1 MPRRNSGPR
10 LWLRP
15 GEVGKDGGTE
25 RLAQW
30 HVKDDG
36 GIRRPV
42 GCFARD
48 VRGLKGAEKAEA
60 LAFNEAEEAKAHQ
73 ALAAYITAKH
83 TPSVQKGRGAGEILV
98 VDVLLMW
105 GERVVQKKVED
116 LRAEDA
122 KAGIVHEKP
131 PIYEGRAGR
140 CMARLLQLGEWWQGK
155 TLADVDGD
163 SCDAYV
169 AWRCGQAWKSARP
182 EETGNDA
189 RMVSPQ
195 GARRELEDMR
205 AAINWHRGRG
215 YCREIVE
222 VSLPAKGK
230 RKEHHLERPEAA
242 RLLLGMWRKRELMTV
257 RKDSR
262 TRAGEKVPSK
272 KRPHRHLC
280 RFTLLGIYTGTRAG
294 AIATAAFEPIPG
306 RSWLDIESG
315 MFHRLAVG
323 QAATNKRQP
332 PVRIPDR
339 LLAHIRRWKRL
350 GASKDFVVEFNGQP
364 VEQVNKGFGVALVDA
379 GLQGSP
385 HMLRHTCATWLL
397 QRGVKSWDA
406 ANYLGMSEKV
416 LLEVY
421 GHWAADYQAGIA
433 GGRKKRSLPPPE
445 LHDAFSIHYH
455 RDKDLRIAA
464 ANRDA
469 KLARLGLPL
478 RSLATVAKAK
488 AA

>member
-15 GEVGKDGGTE
+15 GEVAKDGGTE

-30 HVKDDG
+30 HIKDDG
-36 GIRRPV
+36 NVRRPV

-48 VRGLKGAEKAEA
+48 VRGLKGAAKAEA
-60 LAFNEAEEAKAHQ
+60 VAYNEAEEAKAAQ
-73 ALAAYITAKH
+73 ALAGYITAKH
-83 TPSVQKGRGAGEILV
+83 TPSVQKGRGAGEVAV

-105 GERVVQKKVED
+105 GERVVQKRVED

-122 KAGIVHEKP
+122 KAGIVHAKP
-131 PIYEGRAGR
+131 PIYEGRATR
-140 CMARLLQLGEWWQGK
+140 CMARLLQLGEFWQGK

-163 SCDAYV
+163 SCDEYV
-169 AWRCGQAWKSARP
+169 DWRCGHAWKSARP
-182 EETGNDA
+182 KETGNAA
-189 RMVSPQ
+189 RTVTPQ

-205 AAINWHRGRG
+205 AAVNWHRGRG
-215 YCREIVE
+215 YCREVVE
-222 VSLPAKGK
+222 VALPAKGK
-230 RKEHHLERPEAA
+230 PKEYHLDRPDAA
-242 RLLLGMWRKRELMTV
+242 RLLLGMWRKRAVMTV
-257 RKDSR
+257 RKDSP
-262 TRAGEKVPSK
+262 TRAGEVVSSR

-280 RFTLLGIYTGTRAG
+280 RFVLLGIYTGTRAG
-294 AIATAAFEPIPG
+294 AIATASFEKLPG
-306 RSWLDIESG
+306 RSWLDLETG
-315 MFHRLAVG
+315 TFHRLAVG

-339 LLAHIRRWKRL
+339 LIAHIRRWKRL
-350 GASKDFVVEFNGQP
+350 GVSKDYVVEFNGEP
-364 VEQVNKGFGVALVDA
+364 VEKVNKGFAVALADA
-379 GLQGSP
+379 GLKGSP

-406 ANYLGMSEKV
+406 ANFLGMSEKV

-421 GHWAADYQAGIA
+421 GHWAADYQVGIA

-445 LHDAFSIHYH
+445 LHDAFSVHYH

-469 KLARLGLPL
+469 RLKRLGLPH
-478 RSLATVAKAK
+478 RSLATLAK

>member
-15 GEVGKDGGTE
+15 GELGKDGGTE

-30 HVKDDG
+30 HIKDDG

-48 VRGLKGAEKAEA
+48 VRGLKGAEKVEA
-60 LAFNEAEEAKAHQ
+60 LAFNEAEEARAHQ
-73 ALAAYITAKH
+73 ALATYITAKH

-98 VDVLLMW
+98 VNVLLLW
-105 GERVVQKKVED
+105 GQRVVQKKVED
-116 LRAEDA
+116 LRAEDE
-122 KAGIVHEKP
+122 KAGIVHARP
-131 PIYEGRAGR
+131 AIYEGRAGR
-140 CMARLLQLGEWWQGK
+140 CMARLVQLGEWWQGK
-155 TLADVDGD
+155 SLADVDGD

-169 AWRCGQAWKSARP
+169 AWRCGHAWKSARP
-182 EETGNDA
+182 DETGNVA
-189 RMVSPQ
+189 RTVTPQ

-222 VSLPAKGK
+222 VALPAKGK
-230 RKEHHLERPEAA
+230 AREHHLERTEAA
-242 RLLLGMWRKRELMTV
+242 RLLLGMWRKREVMTI
-257 RKDSR
+257 RKN
-262 TRAGEKVPSK
+262 TPRAGQKVLSK

-280 RFTLLGIYTGTRAG
+280 RFVLLGIYTGTRAG
-294 AIATAAFEPIPG
+294 AIATAAFERLPG
-306 RSWLDIESG
+306 RSWLDLETG

-350 GASKDFVVEFNGQP
+350 GVSRDYVVEFNGAP
-364 VEQVNKGFGVALVDA
+364 VEQVNKGFGVALGDA
-379 GLQGSP
+379 GLVGSP

-406 ANYLGMSEKV
+406 AHFLGMSERI
-416 LLEVY
+416 LMEVY

-445 LHDAFSIHYH
+445 LHDAFSVHYH
-455 RDKDLRIAA
+455 RDQDLRLAMAA
-464 ANRDA
+464 RDA
-469 KLARLGLPL
+469 RLARLGIPP
-478 RSLATVAKAK
+478 RSLANVPRAVR

>member
-15 GEVGKDGGTE
+15 GEVAKGGGTE

-30 HVKDDG
+30 HIKDDG
-36 GIRRPV
+36 GVRKPT

-48 VRGLKGAEKAEA
+48 GRGLKGPEKAEA
-60 LAFNEAEEAKAHQ
+60 LAYNAEEEAKAHQ

-83 TPSVQKGRGAGEILV
+83 TPSVQKGRGAGEVLV

-105 GERVVQKKVED
+105 GERVVQKRVEE

-131 PIYEGRAGR
+131 AIYEGRANR
-140 CMARLLQLGEWWQGK
+140 CMARLLQLGEFWQGK

-163 SCDAYV
+163 SCEEYV
-169 AWRCGQAWKSARP
+169 AWRCGHAWKSARP
-182 EETGNDA
+182 KATGNEA
-189 RMVSPQ
+189 RLVSPQ

-205 AAINWHRGRG
+205 AAVNWHRGRG

-222 VSLPAKGK
+222 VSLPSKGK
-230 RKEHHLERPEAA
+230 KREHHLTRHEAA
-242 RLLLGMWRKRELMTV
+242 RLLLGMWRKREVMSV
-257 RKDSR
+257 RGDSR
-262 TRAGEKVPSK
+262 TRAGEKVLSR
-272 KRPHRHLC
+272 KRPQRHLT

-294 AIATAAFEPIPG
+294 AIATAAFERIPG
-306 RSWLDIESG
+306 RSWLDLETG

-323 QAATNKRQP
+323 QDETNKRQP

-350 GASKDFVVEFNGQP
+350 GVSKDYVVEFNGKP
-364 VEQVNKGFGVALVDA
+364 VEHVNKGFGVALADA
-379 GLQGSP
+379 GLNGSP
-385 HMLRHTCATWLL
+385 HMLRHTCASWLL
-397 QRGVKSWDA
+397 QRGVRSWDA
-406 ANYLGMSEKV
+406 AHYLGMSERI
-416 LLEVY
+416 LLETY
-421 GHWAADYQAGIA
+421 AHWHASYQASIA
-433 GGRKKRSLPPPE
+433 GGRKRERPAAE
-445 LHDAFSIHYH
+445 LHDAFSVHYH
-455 RDKDLRIAA
+455 RDQDIALA
-464 ANRDA
+464 MANRDA
-469 KLARLGLPL
+469 RLKRLGIPL
-478 RSLATVAKAK
+478 RSLATLSE